1 MSARL
6 KPFRMILAVSL
17 VAAAGCQPPPEPTGF
32 APMIEQ
38 GDPFADLQAPDVV
51 PPELEPA
58 SAGPMIS
65 IQARFV
71 TASADRI
78 ARVGGLRDG
87 AVKVLSQDELSRLGL
102 APASAFGKAAD
113 PDTEIVSAPRLRV
126 RSGQTARM
134 TVGTELAYVA
144 DLAYRRDE
152 QAPAASLE
160 PTTRKL
166 QAGLSLH
173 VLPVVEGSDVVFAEL
188 EPVTLELLGVR
199 ECSAEVRLDG
209 ESRTINWHEP
219 VLLAGRPATSR
230 PAGVR
235 IRPGQVIGL
244 ALRYSVHQ
252 ATANARAYA
261 LGGKVTERFR
271 PAGIR
276 NGRSPLKRQ
285 ALVIVRAEIVSE
297 DG

>member
-1 MSARL
+1 MSARP

-17 VAAAGCQPPPEPTGF
+17 AAAAGCQPPLEPTGF
-32 APMIEQ
+32 APVIDQ
-38 GDPFADLQAPDVV
+38 GDPFAALQPPDVV

-65 IQARFV
+65 IQARCV
-71 TASADRI
+71 TTSADRI
-78 ARVGGLRDG
+78 ARVAGLRDG

-102 APASAFGKAAD
+102 APASALGKAAD
-113 PDTEIVSAPRLRV
+113 PDTEIISAPRLKV
-126 RSGQTARM
+126 RSGQTAQM
-134 TVGTELAYVA
+134 TVGTELPYIA
-144 DLAYRRDE
+144 DLICRRDIE
-152 QAPAASLE
+152 AGTTSLE

-166 QAGLSLH
+166 QTGLSLH
-173 VLPVVEGSDVVFAEL
+173 ILPVVEGSDVVFAEL
-188 EPVTLELLGVR
+188 EPVTLELLGLR

-209 ESRTINWHEP
+209 ESRTIDWHEP

-230 PAGVR
+230 LAGAR
-235 IRPGQVIGL
+235 IRPGQVIGV

-261 LGGKVTERFR
+261 LDGKVTERFR
-271 PAGIR
+271 PAGVR

-285 ALVIVRAEIVSE
+285 ALIIVRAEIVSE